1 VQTTLGRGSPNYPR
15 SGIGKLPSVGDRGFR
30 TLHKPCV
37 GGPQTALVVGSAGEE
52 IWPDKLGRVRVQFDW
67 DREGKRNEKSTC
79 WVRSADMWAG
89 SGFGGQHLPRVG
101 QEVLVRFLDGDPDRP
116 VVTGALYNRDSMPP
130 YELPGHATQSGIKSR
145 SSAGRVSAA
154 WLRQAEL
161 NAGGSEPSQGSDD
174 RDGTAQNFNEIRF
187 EDKKGEEELH
197 VQAEKD
203 MSTLV
208 KHCQTLQVGKD
219 RGIVVGN
226 DEDNLVKESR
236 ELTVDVN
243 DSVVIGGNH
252 DKTIT
257 GRVLQVYGGDH
268 ARKVDGDQD
277 LVEEQNKDE
286 HVKQAY
292 KLTCDKKFQLVQDAT
307 SMTFKGTN
315 VMLNSGG
322 EITVMAGGAVVS
334 VDKQGTTTFSSP
346 AGIKLVCGASSLAI
360 LPGGIAL
367 ASPAMTAA
375 AGGASRLGMGEEAV
389 EIKSKKV
396 TITADGVCKI
406 RGKKAL
412 KLQESQGSKGKQKGK
427 GGGAEE
433 GDAAASAK
441 EGKGKKVQKG
451 ADPDSP
457 ALEIHVVDLNG
468 KAQEGLAFEIKKPDG
483 GTEKGKLDK
492 EGRGK
497 AKSSKPGV
505 FTVTFPE
512 LDGADWDG
520 NGATDLSPEGTRSEA
535 SRHKVDRG
543 DRVATIARQSGFA
556 RWQTIWDFDRNAVL
570 RKLRDDPNL
579 LHAGDEVS
587 IPTKL
592 TRAAQVSGGQ
602 AEFVVNSEGEGWTF
616 DLCVRLDID
625 PQSAFEQDDVF
636 QLASSDGTVGI
647 EKTCADDQVPN
658 DQSVDLVFK
667 NLDGDKTY
675 SLKVKRPDGEH
686 FAFQDKTGWDLHHVH
701 DADEPAQSE
710 DDTSNEADGGEPE
723 EDAFS

>member
-1 VQTTLGRGSPNYPR
+1 
-15 SGIGKLPSVGDRGFR
+15 
-30 TLHKPCV
+30 
-37 GGPQTALVVGSAGEE
+37 
-52 IWPDKLGRVRVQFDW
+52 
-67 DREGKRNEKSTC
+67 
-79 WVRSADMWAG
+79 
-89 SGFGGQHLPRVG
+89 
-101 QEVLVRFLDGDPDRP
+101 VLVRFLDGDPDRP

-145 SSAGRVSAA
+145 SSKGGAA
-154 WLRQAEL
+154 
-161 NAGGSEPSQGSDD
+161 S
-174 RDGTAQNFNEIRF
+174 NFNEIRF

-208 KHCQTLQVGKD
+208 KHCQTLEVGKD
-219 RGIVVGN
+219 RSIVVGN
-226 DEDNLVKESR
+226 DEDNLVKENR

-375 AGGASRLGMGEEAV
+375 AGGASKLGMGEEAV

-427 GGGAEE
+427 GSGAGE

-441 EGKGKKVQKG
+441 EAKGKRSQDG
-451 ADPDSP
+451 AEPESP
-457 ALEIHVVDLNG
+457 VLEIHLVDLNG
-468 KAQEGLAFEIKKPDG
+468 KPQEGVAFEIKKPDG

-505 FTVTFPE
+505 FTVTFPD

-520 NGATDLSPEGTRSEA
+520 DGAMELPPEDTRKEA
-535 SRHKVDRG
+535 SRYRVQQG
-543 DRVATIARQSGFA
+543 DRLPTIARKKGFM
-556 RWQTIWDFDRNAVL
+556 RWETIWDFAANAVL
-570 RKLRDDPNL
+570 KNLRAAHVL
-579 LHAGDEVS
+579 LPSDRVS

-592 TRAAQVSGGQ
+592 SREAAVQGGLATFVVQVAPEILRVRFVDLDVPHAGKVNFRAQPDKGEPIEDRLADDGTMEMELPPDTSEVKVTLLLQDSNQIIESRTFAVGHLDPPDTVSGIQ
-602 AEFVVNSEGEGWTF
+602 ARLSGLGFYSGPISGKIDEATRTAISTF
-616 DLCVRLDID
+616 RLAVLDDDSDVID
-625 PQSAFEQDDVF
+625 GALISI
-636 QLASSDGTVGI
+636 LAS
-647 EKTCADDQVPN
+647 EY
-658 DQSVDLVFK
+658 DL
-667 NLDGDKTY
+667 L
-675 SLKVKRPDGEH
+675 
-686 FAFQDKTGWDLHHVH
+686 
-701 DADEPAQSE
+701 
-710 DDTSNEADGGEPE
+710 E
-723 EDAFS
+723 E